1 MGFLK
6 KVAGAIISPLGAA
19 LGLFGGGKARPK
31 MLPGPVTRDEARE
44 EADRDRELRMRRGAA
59 SDMLTGTQ
67 GAEAAASSI
76 GRIVTGS

>member
-6 KVAGAIISPLGAA
+6 EVGKFILSPLGAA
-19 LGLFGGGKARPK
+19 IGLFGGKSGPK
-31 MLPGPVTRDEARE
+31 MLPGPVTRDDARE
-44 EADRDRELRMRRGAA
+44 AADRDRELRMRRGAA
-59 SDMLTGTQ
+59 ADMLTGTQ